1 MTKAEIIRVIIELH
15 DCTYTHDEMM
25 RMTKK
30 QLIDHFYR
38 LADPT
43 RRKTIDE
50 RSVRLGMEAQRRLDE
65 NWPKDPTKPKM
76 P

>member
-1 MTKAEIIRVIIELH
+1 MWGEVGLFHPDLSLASFYVEPRPFLLRNMTKADIIRAIIELK
-15 DCTYTHDEMM
+15 DYTYTHDEMM

-43 RRKTIDE
+43 RK
-50 RSVRLGMEAQRRLDE
+50 
-65 NWPKDPTKPKM
+65 K
-76 P
+76 